1 MDPSIAQPS
10 AKRRRALRRLL
21 RELET
26 ALALASAAASVSDGV
41 TATAFGDFVA
51 RLRAIDAAA
60 DWPDPEGARVRLPVC
75 RFWEAALQSVPGTAR
90 VLADTLGVLAPALS
104 WVQNPNYR
112 RRPPDASF
120 LDDYGYAVIAG
131 PVDGPLA
138 LAVDARL
145 ALGVLLLGP
154 RTHYPLHA
162 HPAVEVYYTLTPGG
176 EWWRDAGPWRT
187 EPPGA
192 AIYHA
197 PNVPHATRAGAEPL
211 LAIYVWAGDLGT
223 HARLA

>member
-21 RELET
+21 RGLET
-26 ALALASAAASVSDGV
+26 ALASAAASVPDAA
-41 TATAFGDFVA
+41 TATAFGDFGA
-51 RLRAIDAAA
+51 RVRGIDAAA
-60 DWPDPEGARVRLPVC
+60 DDCNPDGARARLPVC
-75 RFWEAALQSVPGTAR
+75 RFWEVALEATSRGTAR
-90 VLADTLGVLAPALS
+90 ALADPLRALAPALS

-112 RRPPDASF
+112 RQPPDASF
-120 LDDYGYAVIAG
+120 LDNYGYAVLAG
-131 PVDGPLA
+131 PADGPPP

-154 RTHYPLHA
+154 GTHYPLHA
-162 HPAVEVYYTLTPGG
+162 HPAVEIYYTLTAGG
-176 EWWRDAGPWRT
+176 EWWRGAGPWRT
-187 EPPGA
+187 EPPGV

-211 LAIYVWAGDLGT
+211 LALYVWAGDLGT

>member
-21 RELET
+21 RGLET
-26 ALALASAAASVSDGV
+26 ALASAAASVSDGA

-51 RLRAIDAAA
+51 RVGAIDAAA
-60 DWPDPEGARVRLPVC
+60 DGSNPDGVRARLPVC
-75 RFWEAALQSVPGTAR
+75 RFWEVALEAASHGTVGAI
-90 VLADTLGVLAPALS
+90 ADMLGRLAPALS
-104 WVQNPNYR
+104 WAQNPNYR
-112 RRPPDASF
+112 RQPPDASF
-120 LDDYGYAVIAG
+120 LDNYGYAVLTG
-131 PVDGPLA
+131 PADGPPA
-138 LAVDARL
+138 LTVDAQL

-176 EWWRDAGPWRT
+176 EWWRGAGPWRT

-192 AIYHA
+192 AIHHA

-211 LAIYVWAGDLGT
+211 LALYVWAGDLGT

>member
-26 ALALASAAASVSDGV
+26 ALASAAASVSDGA

-51 RLRAIDAAA
+51 RLGAIDAAA
-60 DWPDPEGARVRLPVC
+60 DASHPEGAHARLPVC
-75 RFWEAALQSVPGTAR
+75 RFWEGALEAASPGTAR
-90 VLADTLGVLAPALS
+90 ALADTLGALAPALS
-104 WVQNPNYR
+104 WAQNPNYR

-120 LDDYGYAVIAG
+120 LDNYGYAVLAG
-131 PVDGPLA
+131 PLDGPPA
-138 LAVDARL
+138 LVADTGL

-154 RTHYPLHA
+154 RAHYPLHA
-162 HPAVEVYYTLTPGG
+162 HPAIEVYYTLTPGG
-176 EWWRDAGPWRT
+176 EWWRGGGPWRT

-197 PNVPHATRAGAEPL
+197 PNVPHATRAGAGPL
-211 LAIYVWAGDLGT
+211 LALYVWAGDLGT